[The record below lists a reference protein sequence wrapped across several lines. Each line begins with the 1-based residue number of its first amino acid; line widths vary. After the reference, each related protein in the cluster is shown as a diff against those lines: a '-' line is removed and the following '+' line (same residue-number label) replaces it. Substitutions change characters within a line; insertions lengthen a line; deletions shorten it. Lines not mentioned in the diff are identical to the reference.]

1 MHDISEGGLAVAL
14 LESCFGPNL
23 SVGVKIDLSS
33 LKLSS
38 NLQIFSESQGCYI
51 LSCGKDSGKKL
62 LKFAEKDKIYI
73 KKIGVVSHNNFY
85 IKDYFNVKIDTIHK
99 LWSNSFPK

>member
-1 MHDISEGGLAVAL
+1 MPFISKKYSF
-14 LESCFGPNL
+14 EST
-23 SVGVKIDLSS
+23 
-33 LKLSS
+33 KLSS

-85 IKDYFNVKIDTIHK
+85 IKDYFNVKIDTIHR